1 MITFEIW
8 FAVLPAT
15 MGIAEVVMVLVEHTN
30 LPLYLGAPL
39 APLLEVLGI
48 PNANLAASAMMVS
61 FGDQFLPV
69 IMGANI
75 ESELSRFVILVLAV
89 NQLIF
94 MSEVGAILLR
104 SAIPINFGQ
113 LFIIFILRTLVALPI
128 VAGFGHHLVSTGVI
142 NG

>member
-1 MITFEIW
+1 
-8 FAVLPAT
+8 
-15 MGIAEVVMVLVEHTN
+15 
-30 LPLYLGAPL
+30 
-39 APLLEVLGI
+39 
-48 PNANLAASAMMVS
+48 MMVS

-75 ESELSRFVILVLAV
+75 ESELTRFVILVLAV